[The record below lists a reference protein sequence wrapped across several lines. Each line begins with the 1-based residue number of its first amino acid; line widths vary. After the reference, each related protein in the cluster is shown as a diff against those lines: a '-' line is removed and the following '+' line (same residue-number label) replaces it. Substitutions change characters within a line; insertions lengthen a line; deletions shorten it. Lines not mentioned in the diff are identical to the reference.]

1 MFIYAAN
8 VSDQT
13 GRRREFSWEHQ
24 GSAAS
29 LASMETL
36 HGLANLHTKEIIE
49 SEPWVC
55 SGRGGSCTQAATTA
69 VCSPAA
75 YMQADPPH
83 VVDLCCVPICADKAC
98 NAAAHKFSRDTLK
111 QVSEAAE
118 ARGIGGGTPLYET
131 KGRFCAGC
139 GVGGVGTEAQA
150 QLKLKACARCKTVY
164 YCSRECQKLDWK
176 RGHKRLCAKTQ

>member
-13 GRRREFSWEHQ
+13 GRRREFRWEHQ

-29 LASMETL
+29 LARMETL
-36 HGLANLHTKEIIE
+36 RGLVDLHTKEIIA

-55 SGRGGSCTQAATTA
+55 SGRGENCTQAATTA

-75 YMQADPPH
+75 YMHTDPPQ

-98 NAAAHKFSRDTLK
+98 NAAAHKLSRDTLK
-111 QVSEAAE
+111 QVSEAAN
-118 ARGIGGGTPLYET
+118 AQDIGGSTKLYET
-131 KGRFCAGC
+131 KGRFCGGC
-139 GVGGVGTEAQA
+139 GAGGVGKEVQG

-164 YCSRECQKLDWK
+164 YCSLECQKLDWK
-176 RGHKRLCAKTQ
+176 RGHKQVCAKTQ